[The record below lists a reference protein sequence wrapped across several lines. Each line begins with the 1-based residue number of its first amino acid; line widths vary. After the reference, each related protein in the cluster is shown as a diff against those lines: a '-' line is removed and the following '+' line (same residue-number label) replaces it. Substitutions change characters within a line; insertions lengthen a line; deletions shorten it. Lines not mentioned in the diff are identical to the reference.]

1 MRYRSHPLPR
11 PTGVV
16 ALLLLALAAGSLSAQ
31 TATPADSGVV
41 RVSGTGQVSVA
52 PDHGR
57 VSFAVETRGDDAA
70 ETSRENAERMT
81 AVLEAVRG
89 TEVEG
94 LEVETF
100 GYALRP
106 IYRTVTE
113 DGERVQRLDGYQA
126 TNNVSARFSDIEA
139 AGRIIDAAVEAG
151 ANRIAGLSFYAE
163 ETAEARDEALG
174 MAVENATRE
183 ARVMAAALGRT
194 LGGALE
200 IQGGAQ
206 QPRPAMRFESMDMAM
221 AQARSETPVE
231 AGDQTVSA
239 QVSITFRLGPPR

>member
-1 MRYRSHPLPR
+1 MRFPSRSR
-11 PTGVV
+11 PPITGAV
-16 ALLLLALAAGSLSAQ
+16 ALLLLGLATEPLAGQ

-41 RVSGTGQVSVA
+41 RVAGSGQVSVA
-52 PDHGR
+52 PDRGR

-106 IYRTVTE
+106 VYRTVTE

-151 ANRIAGLSFYAE
+151 ANRIAGLGFYAE
-163 ETAEARDEALG
+163 ETAEARDQALT
-174 MAVENATRE
+174 MAVEGATRE

-194 LGGALE
+194 LGDALE

-206 QPRPAMRFESMDMAM
+206 QPRPAMRMESMDMGM
-221 AQARSETPVE
+221 AQARTETPVE